1 MNAIR
6 LLLLAGLTALTGC
19 MTVRSTEGS
28 SVPNVTRNI
37 EHGFFQMGGGIQ
49 KFFTGHDTFSSR
61 E

>member
-1 MNAIR
+1 M
-6 LLLLAGLTALTGC
+6 LLLACLTPLTGC

-28 SVPNVTRNI
+28 SVPNVTRKI

-49 KFFTGHDTFSSR
+49 KFFTGRDTFSSQ

>member
-6 LLLLAGLTALTGC
+6 LLLLMGLLSLTAC
-19 MTVRSTEGS
+19 ATVRSTEGS

-49 KFFTGHDTFSSR
+49 KFFTGRDTFSSL